1 MRQPMQRLTRPLAAA
16 ALTAVWILSATAANA
31 QAPSPTSPSP
41 NTSKQAADISDKKLD
56 ATAAALEQ
64 VLTVKRGYQQK
75 IEAASD
81 PSERSRI
88 ADEADTAVE
97 EAVTKQGISV
107 EEYTSILV
115 VAQNDSAVREKILRR
130 MRPAEK

>member
-1 MRQPMQRLTRPLAAA
+1 MHLLTRPLAAA
-16 ALTAVWILSATAANA
+16 ALTAAWLLSAAAANA
-31 QAPSPTSPSP
+31 QAPSTSSPSP
-41 NTSKQAADISDKKLD
+41 GTSKQAADITDQKLD

-75 IEAASD
+75 IEAANPSD
-81 PSERSRI
+81 RKRI
-88 ADEADTAVE
+88 ADEADVAVE

-115 VAQNDSAVREKILRR
+115 VAQNDPAVREKILQR
-130 MRPAEK
+130 MRPSDK

>member
-1 MRQPMQRLTRPLAAA
+1 MRQPMHLLTRPLAAA
-16 ALTAVWILSATAANA
+16 ALTAAWILSATAANA
-31 QAPSPTSPSP
+31 QAPSPSSPSP
-41 NTSKQAADISDKKLD
+41 GTSKQAADITDQKLD

-75 IEAASD
+75 IEAANPSD
-81 PSERSRI
+81 RKRI
-88 ADEADTAVE
+88 ADEADVAVE

-115 VAQNDSAVREKILRR
+115 VAQNDPAVREKILQR
-130 MRPAEK
+130 MRPSDK

>member
-1 MRQPMQRLTRPLAAA
+1 MHLLTRPLAAA
-16 ALTAVWILSATAANA
+16 ALTVAWLLSAAAANA
-31 QAPSPTSPSP
+31 QAPSPSPG
-41 NTSKQAADISDKKLD
+41 TSKQAADITDQKLD

-75 IEAASD
+75 IEAANPSD
-81 PSERSRI
+81 RKRI
-88 ADEADTAVE
+88 ADEADVAVE

-115 VAQNDSAVREKILRR
+115 VAQNDPAVREKILQR
-130 MRPAEK
+130 MRPSDK